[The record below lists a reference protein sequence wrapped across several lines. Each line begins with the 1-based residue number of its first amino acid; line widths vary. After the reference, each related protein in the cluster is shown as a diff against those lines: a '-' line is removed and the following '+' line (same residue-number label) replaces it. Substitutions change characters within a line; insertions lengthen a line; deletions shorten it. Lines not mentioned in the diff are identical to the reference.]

1 MSSNRRIDA
10 AAAVLRTTVG
20 VMFVAHALLKYFV
33 FTLPG
38 TAAFFQSLGLPGAL
52 GYVTFAAE
60 LAGGALL
67 IAGVQTRFVAVLLT
81 PFVIGATWAH
91 AGNGWAFTSAN
102 GGWEYPAFLS
112 IATLVTALLGNG
124 ARDEM
129 DVRLPGSTSLR
140 TAS

>member
-1 MSSNRRIDA
+1 MRSIELLLQIRIPFLQSRKL
-10 AAAVLRTTVG
+10 VRLLIRCHK
-20 VMFVAHALLKYFV
+20 HAL
-33 FTLPG
+33 
-38 TAAFFQSLGLPGAL
+38 
-52 GYVTFAAE
+52 
-60 LAGGALL
+60 
-67 IAGVQTRFVAVLLT
+67 
-81 PFVIGATWAH
+81 
-91 AGNGWAFTSAN
+91 FTSAN